1 MMNIQN
7 LEVGKLYKEG
17 VTRYSEGAIL
27 TVTNAGLNLDVYF
40 NRPTDSEIAS
50 FKSDTPY
57 KIGLFKKDGVLFF
70 LFKPG
75 NLQWMDSPY
84 CVGLESNMDLINLEQ
99 ISDTTTGYALNVAL
113 IDASTGILKSYR
125 LIGLQNRFSKTF
137 KTEFDKQKELGAIDR
152 NVYSVKLNN
161 IFNTYNTKDMV
172 RNALVSYS
180 AN

>member
-1 MMNIQN
+1 MNIQN

-17 VTRYSEGAIL
+17 VTRYNEGVRL
-27 TVTNAGLNLDVYF
+27 TVTNTGLNLDVYF
-40 NRPTDSEIAS
+40 NRPTENEIAS

-84 CVGLESNMDLINLEQ
+84 CIGLEGNMDLINLEP
-99 ISDTTTGYALNVAL
+99 ILDNSIGYALNVAL

-137 KTEFDKQKELGAIDR
+137 KNEFDKQKELGAI
-152 NVYSVKLNN
+152 NKNEYAIKLNS
-161 IFNTYNTKDMV
+161 IFNAYDTKDMV
-172 RNALVSYS
+172 KNALISYS